1 MPADASSGED
11 SGHLCLLPAPCLA
24 CFAADLRTSSF
35 SWRQG
40 VIVLFVPGGAVVANN
55 QGSIFAVAE
64 QPLPKC
70 VFASAWRRVSLAALS
85 ALSIPSLKPVQ

>member
-1 MPADASSGED
+1 M
-11 SGHLCLLPAPCLA
+11 
-24 CFAADLRTSSF
+24 
-35 SWRQG
+35 
-40 VIVLFVPGGAVVANN
+40 PGGAVVANN
-55 QGSIFAVAE
+55 GDSIFAVDE